1 MTRISRFFREKYSLR
16 MKALNARPLPQFLKL
31 AIATSPLLKQ
41 LTTLEFEGIQFDV
54 LYYGLCMLLVLLR
67 PTILFSRKPIALFLF
82 ACCSL
87 VPSSLCGV
95 QHGIRVGI
103 ELISL
108 WVLYAATIRLIE
120 EGEAENLFLLYVKAS
135 SVVAVWGIF
144 ELIFGYTNGL
154 GLDGFSFESSHY
166 VVTCAPAAYF
176 ALASKTSSSFQK
188 FILPTSLL
196 LTFSATG
203 LLVSAII
210 FATRIRRQLPAV
222 LALTAGLY
230 VLWSMNEPMR
240 QRVSLRLA
248 DIGLAWDHDKHD
260 FGSNRTTASWVS
272 NRSVALSNMEEF
284 FPFGIG
290 YSNHAAGYDRFF
302 KNSPFESS
310 IFYGTNSRSG
320 HSLLFRFL
328 SEFGALGALLLSV
341 SGFLAARK
349 MEAYDILTK
358 TVFWSCSAH
367 LIGKAMKLGSYLDY
381 GTPFFL
387 GIMLV
392 ILFRDHR

>member
-1 MTRISRFFREKYSLR
+1 
-16 MKALNARPLPQFLKL
+16 MKASSARPLPKFLKL
-31 AIATSPLLKQ
+31 AVATSPLVKQ
-41 LTTLEFEGIQFDV
+41 LTTFEFEGIQFD
-54 LYYGLCMLLVLLR
+54 LLFYGLCILVVLLK
-67 PTILFSRKPIALFLF
+67 PTTLFLRKPVALFLF

-87 VPSSLCGV
+87 IPSYLCGV

-103 ELISL
+103 DLISL
-108 WVLYAATIRLIE
+108 WVLYAATMRLIE
-120 EGEAENLFLLYVKAS
+120 EGEAENLFLLYVRAS

-144 ELIFGYTNGL
+144 ELIFGFTNSL

-166 VVTCAPAAYF
+166 VVACAPAAYF
-176 ALASKTSSSFQK
+176 ALASKTSSSFEK
-188 FILPTSLL
+188 FILPLSLL

-203 LLVSAII
+203 LLVSVII
-210 FATRIRRQLPAV
+210 FATRIRRQLPVV
-222 LALTAGLY
+222 LGLTVGLCL
-230 VLWSMNEPMR
+230 LWSWHEPMR

-248 DIGLAWDHDKHD
+248 DIGLAWDYHNDD

-272 NRSVALSNMEEF
+272 NWSVALSNVEEF

-290 YSNHAAGYDRFF
+290 YSNHATGYDRFF
-302 KNSPFESS
+302 ENSSFENSV
-310 IFYGTNSRSG
+310 FYGTNSRSG

-341 SGFLAARK
+341 TGFFATRK
-349 MEAYDILTK
+349 VKAYDPLTK

-367 LIGKAMKLGSYLDY
+367 LIGKSMKLGSYFDY

-387 GIMLV
+387 CIMLI
-392 ILFRDHR
+392 ILVRDQR